1 MGIAPY
7 DARNTHNIN
16 DLYMQ
21 IVPSFE
27 DSAVLIVGDVMLDR
41 YWHGNTGRISPEAPV
56 PVVRIQ
62 DIEERVGGAANV
74 ALNLSAL
81 LGKPVLMGVT
91 GDDEAGKQLE
101 RLLAD
106 AGVTCQFASSPTH
119 PTITKLRII
128 SRNQQLI
135 RLDFEEAF
143 DMAGAFDAEAMLST
157 FEQALDRVKVVVLSD
172 YAKGTLSNPRD
183 MIRLARAKQ
192 RAVLVDPKGSDFE
205 PYRGATLL
213 TPNLSEFE
221 AVVGSCP
228 DESILVE
235 RAENLRV
242 AYDLDALL
250 VTRSEQGMTL
260 IEPGKAPLHLPT
272 EALEVFDVTGAGDT
286 VIATLAAAIAA
297 GEDMPSS
304 AALANLAAGVVVGKL
319 GTATVSPAELRRA
332 AHRRH
337 QDVRGVMDED
347 ALLAHIQDARAHGE
361 TVVMT
366 NGCFDILHPGH
377 IRYLDAAR
385 ALGDWLIVA
394 VNDDDSVRRLKGDSR
409 PVNNVQHRMEVLSG
423 LSSVDWV
430 VPFAEDT
437 PERIIGKLL
446 PDILVKGG
454 DYKAEEIAGY
464 DVVTANG
471 GQVIILDFY
480 AGYSTTS
487 IIEAAGKAP
496 VGS

>member
-1 MGIAPY
+1 M
-7 DARNTHNIN
+7 
-16 DLYMQ
+16 L

-27 DSAVLIVGDVMLDR
+27 NARVLVVGDVMLDR

-74 ALNLSAL
+74 ALNLAAL
-81 LGKPVLMGVT
+81 QSRPLLMGVT
-91 GDDEAGKQLE
+91 GND
-101 RLLAD
+101 D
-106 AGVTCQFASSPTH
+106 AGRQLASLLDTAGVDCRFAASDTH
-119 PTITKLRII
+119 PTITKLRVI

-143 DMAGAFDAEAMLST
+143 DMVGAFDTRAML
-157 FEQALDRVKVVVLSD
+157 EAYERALEEVSVVVLSD
-172 YAKGTLSNPRD
+172 YAKGTLGDTRS
-183 MIRLARAKQ
+183 MIKIARSKK
-192 RAVLVDPKGSDFE
+192 RKVLVDPKGQDFE

-228 DESILVE
+228 DESTLVE
-235 RAENLRV
+235 RAENLRA
-242 AYDLDALL
+242 AYELDALL

-272 EALEVFDVTGAGDT
+272 EAREVFDVTGAGDT
-286 VIATLAAAIAA
+286 VIGTLAAALAADLDMPAAA
-297 GEDMPSS
+297 G
-304 AALANLAAGVVVGKL
+304 LANLAAGVVVGKL

-337 QDVRGVMDED
+337 RDERGIMDED
-347 ALLAHIQDARAHGE
+347 ALLAHIQDATDHGE

-377 IRYLDAAR
+377 VRYLKAAR
-385 ALGDWLIVA
+385 ELGDWLIVA
-394 VNDDDSVRRLKGDSR
+394 VNSDDSVRRLKGESR
-409 PVNNVQHRMEVLSG
+409 PVNGVEHRMEVLCA
-423 LSSVDWV
+423 LESVDWV
-430 VPFAEDT
+430 VPFEEDT
-437 PERIIGKLL
+437 PERLIGKLL
-446 PDILVKGG
+446 PDVLVKGG

-464 DVVTANG
+464 EAVTKNG
-471 GQVIILDFY
+471 GKVIILDY
-480 AGYSTTS
+480 HQGYSTTA
-487 IIEAAGKAP
+487 ILEKAD
-496 VGS
+496 GA